1 MELRRLLQLAL
12 CLGVLLWL
20 TVGCV
25 GIQSDPNSDLPGNV
39 PASWEGQ
46 SLGMP
51 M

>member
-1 MELRRLLQLAL
+1 MKLRKVLQVAL
-12 CLGVLLWL
+12 CVGVLLWL
-20 TVGCV
+20 AVGCV

-46 SLGMP
+46 TLGVP

>member
-1 MELRRLLQLAL
+1 MRMRKILQLAL
-12 CLGVLLWL
+12 CFGALLWL
-20 TVGCV
+20 MVGCV

-46 SLGMP
+46 TLGVP